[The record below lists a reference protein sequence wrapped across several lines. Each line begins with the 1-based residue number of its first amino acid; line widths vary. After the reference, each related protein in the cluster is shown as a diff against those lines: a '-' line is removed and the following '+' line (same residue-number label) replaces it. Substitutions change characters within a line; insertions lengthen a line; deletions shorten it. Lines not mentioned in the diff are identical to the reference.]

1 MTQLLINK
9 NKQERGRRN
18 NKRKIFKTQ
27 KIESIDKTL
36 TKPENILF
44 KSIDIE
50 CLDLKCNTY
59 AIKLYIG
66 ILFKEQYKTPMI
78 SLYCTYIIFEVL

>member
-36 TKPENILF
+36 TKP
-44 KSIDIE
+44 
-50 CLDLKCNTY
+50 
-59 AIKLYIG
+59 
-66 ILFKEQYKTPMI
+66 
-78 SLYCTYIIFEVL
+78 